1 MKYRIKEIF
10 FTQQGEGKN
19 TGKDFIF
26 VRFSG
31 CNLWS
36 GQEKHRAS
44 AICKFCDTDFYGTD
58 GINGGK
64 YQVKELIEKI
74 KSLWISADSKIRVVL
89 TGGEPLLQVD
99 KALISALKKENI
111 YIAVETNGTLE
122 APDGID
128 WICMSPKANTEIKLR
143 KGSEVK
149 VVYPQK
155 NLNPDN
161 FNVLDFKNFYIQPMD
176 SENYED
182 NVSQSVKYC
191 MQNPNWKLSLQTHK
205 ILGIR

>member
-1 MKYRIKEIF
+1 MTYRIKEIF

-36 GQEKHRAS
+36 GKEKNRAS
-44 AICKFCDTDFYGTD
+44 AICSFCDTDFYGTD

-64 YQVKELIEKI
+64 YQAKELIEKI
-74 KSLWISADSKIRVVL
+74 KSLWISADSQIRVVL

-99 KALISALKKENI
+99 KPLIDALKNEDI

-128 WICMSPKANTEIKLR
+128 WICMSPKANTEIKLK

-155 NLNPDN
+155 NLNPDD

-176 SENYED
+176 SQSYED
-182 NVSQSVKYC
+182 NVSQAVKYC
-191 MQNPNWKLSLQTHK
+191 MRNPNWKLSLQTHK

>member
-1 MKYRIKEIF
+1 MTYKIKEIF

-36 GQEKHRAS
+36 GKEKNRAS
-44 AICKFCDTDFYGTD
+44 AICSFCDTDFYGTD

-64 YQVKELIEKI
+64 YLAKDLIEKI
-74 KSLWISADSKIRVVL
+74 KSLWISADNQIRVVL

-99 KALISALKKENI
+99 KGLISALKKENI

>member
-1 MKYRIKEIF
+1 MTYRIKEIF

-36 GQEKHRAS
+36 GKEKNRAS
-44 AICKFCDTDFYGTD
+44 AICSFCDTDFYGTD

-64 YQVKELIEKI
+64 YQAKELIEKI
-74 KSLWISADSKIRVVL
+74 KSLWISADSQIRVVL

-99 KALISALKKENI
+99 KGLINALKTENI

>member
-1 MKYRIKEIF
+1 MTYRIKEIF

-36 GQEKHRAS
+36 GKEKNRAS
-44 AICKFCDTDFYGTD
+44 AVCSFCDTDFYGTD

-64 YQVKELIEKI
+64 YLVKELIEKI
-74 KSLWISADSKIRVVL
+74 KSLWISADSQIRVVL

-99 KALISALKKENI
+99 KPLIDALKNEDI

-128 WICMSPKANTEIKLR
+128 WICMSPKANTEIKLK

-155 NLNPDN
+155 NLNPDD

-176 SENYED
+176 SQSYED
-182 NVSQSVKYC
+182 NVSQAVKFC
-191 MQNPNWKLSLQTHK
+191 MRNPNWKLSLQTHK

>member
-64 YQVKELIEKI
+64 YQAKELIKKI
-74 KSLWISADSKIRVVL
+74 KSLWISADSQIRVVL

-99 KALISALKKENI
+99 KGLISALKKENI

-182 NVSQSVKYC
+182 NVSQSVKFC

>member
-36 GQEKHRAS
+36 GLEKHRAS

-64 YQVKELIEKI
+64 YQAKELIEKI
-74 KSLWISADSKIRVVL
+74 KSLWISADSQIRVVL

-99 KALISALKKENI
+99 KGLISALKTENI

-161 FNVLDFKNFYIQPMD
+161 FNFLDFKNFYIQPMD

>member
-1 MKYRIKEIF
+1 MTYRIKEIF

-36 GQEKHRAS
+36 GKEKNRAS
-44 AICKFCDTDFYGTD
+44 AICSFCDTDFYGTD

-64 YQVKELIEKI
+64 YQAKELIEKI
-74 KSLWISADSKIRVVL
+74 KSLWISADKQIRVVL

-99 KALISALKKENI
+99 KGLISALKTENI

>member
-64 YQVKELIEKI
+64 YQAKDLIEKI
-74 KSLWISADSKIRVVL
+74 KSLWISVDSQIRVVL

-99 KALISALKKENI
+99 KVLISALKKENI

>member
-64 YQVKELIEKI
+64 YLAKELIEKI
-74 KSLWISADSKIRVVL
+74 KSLWISADSQIRVVL

-99 KALISALKKENI
+99 KGLISALKTENI

>member
-64 YQVKELIEKI
+64 YQAKELIEKI
-74 KSLWISADSKIRVVL
+74 KSLWISADSQIRVVL

-99 KALISALKKENI
+99 EGLISALKKENI
-111 YIAVETNGTLE
+111 YIAVETNGTLD

-182 NVSQSVKYC
+182 NVSQSVKFC

>member
-64 YQVKELIEKI
+64 YQAKELIKKI
-74 KSLWISADSKIRVVL
+74 KSLWISADSQIRVVL

-111 YIAVETNGTLE
+111 YIALETNGTLE

>member
-64 YQVKELIEKI
+64 YQAKELIEKI
-74 KSLWISADSKIRVVL
+74 KSLWISADSQIRVVL

-99 KALISALKKENI
+99 EGLISAIKKEDI

>member
-1 MKYRIKEIF
+1 MTYRIKEIF

-36 GQEKHRAS
+36 GKEKNRTS
-44 AICKFCDTDFYGTD
+44 AICSFCDTDFYGTD

-64 YQVKELIEKI
+64 YQAKDLIEKI
-74 KSLWISADSKIRVVL
+74 KSLWISADSQIRVVL

-99 KALISALKKENI
+99 KGLISALKTENI